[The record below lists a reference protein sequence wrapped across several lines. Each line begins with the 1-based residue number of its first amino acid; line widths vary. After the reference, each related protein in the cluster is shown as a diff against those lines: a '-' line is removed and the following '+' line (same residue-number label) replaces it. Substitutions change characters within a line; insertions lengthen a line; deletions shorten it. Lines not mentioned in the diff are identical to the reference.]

1 MASATFWSQGA
12 LEQKH
17 AKRYAAI
24 SYVTYGPYGIID
36 EESLPKR
43 RA

>member
-1 MASATFWSQGA
+1 MASATFWSKGEF
-12 LEQKH
+12 EQKH
-17 AKRYAAI
+17 SKRFAAI
-24 SYVTYGPYGIID
+24 TYVTYGPYGIID

>member
-1 MASATFWSQGA
+1 MASATFWSKGE
-12 LEQKH
+12 LELKH
-17 AKRYAAI
+17 SKRYA
-24 SYVTYGPYGIID
+24 SMFFVTYGPYGVID